1 MSEMEDTKRF
11 SSEPASYLTA
21 PNYLTAS
28 NQKDLTTEKKEF
40 DPSPEI
46 TSKAFPKYQYGQFN
60 VSEEERKDLW
70 DKTKEE
76 YGAHSWKQGSQFQT
90 QLAELEKSKL
100 DNKLDHISAIVGE
113 PVENIGFGIEDQ
125 WLNFKLSRGAYFVNR
140 KKKFEEAYPNGVY
153 QQVEINVGENQ
164 TEKLEIFK
172 KNKDEK
178 GWKISNPYGR
188 DWNEIGKVAGMILN
202 EQLLGETAALLP
214 EMIKKRT
221 GALGWVLMGAE
232 KIPAPIRVM
241 LGNFFGKKGQKFN
254 EWMAG
259 FGESEFAGAEK
270 YSDIDWSQFFL
281 DKSDW
286 AEAAVTGVAYKGMNE
301 LMNYLIKG
309 KRPGMVEMSESIIRA
324 SEELGIEPLILAQL
338 VTNPIVRRMYEQSG
352 LFVSKPGVTLN
363 KQVDVLIQSLKK
375 FGIGNKDGQLTYKEL
390 VDLQD
395 HLALDIGNK
404 LKMWNDEFP
413 TLKGQM
419 DSLDQAVNQFF
430 VVANKTSKS
439 FMNDA
444 LELSGDA
451 STFGKNAAYVNLR
464 SFQSEITSELNKFF
478 AKASGDKNVMDAAGN
493 IIIKNV
499 KKKYGTIPQ
508 ELLEIKKTIDLMIKP
523 PPGSNQTPG
532 VISAVKEGFN
542 GNLKTLYLMRNKL
555 HKLTQSSDADVSTAA
570 QALHKK
576 LLEVLDPSTTKI
588 NGSGDFLVQIDK
600 LNSHLL
606 GVENVKNLTFAKE
619 ALGGAADPD
628 SFVAQFM
635 KPNNTLKL
643 AQLKNMLFEGAG
655 TKGEKAASESAW
667 NVLRKTWF
675 NRMIHSGDVEDL
687 NKWIVNDPDGLKL
700 LLGEDFM
707 PKIKDMKNMISLQD
721 KLENGIVAQYLKGGE
736 LYPEEAA
743 LEIINKG
750 LSKDPGKGFGLELD
764 KLIADSGGF
773 NSTIVSSIREQIIK
787 NMLKNSS
794 TIVEKGKKALQN
806 TIDPKILRQ
815 EIRQIQNSPWLM
827 KFFDEDMITS
837 LQNYNLY
844 TTALAGQS
852 DVGGMIAAGAL
863 SNKATDSIFKPVE
876 MAKIGFTLL
885 KHEIVARLLRNK
897 MTSSVLKNLDVDN
910 VLSPQNI
917 TKINLALTEM
927 LKETTGEVYDLGQ
940 PDDFGVLKEFK
951 KQEAGANIDTDS
963 GMAPTPEI
971 TFNRPNGASRMAK
984 APVVNP
990 AGMFGTPT
998 GRADAD
1004 TYAQGQQLFG
1014 NNPREITFANQGGIM
1029 STNRAFQRV
1038 A

>member
-1 MSEMEDTKRF
+1 MGTNISEIEENNSYL
-11 SSEPASYLTA
+11 SSGPASYLTA
-21 PNYLTAS
+21 S
-28 NQKDLTTEKKEF
+28 NQTTQKDLTIDKKEF
-40 DPSPEI
+40 DPNPEI
-46 TSKAFPKYQYGQFN
+46 TSKAFPEYQYSQFN
-60 VSEEERKDLW
+60 ISKEDQKTLW

-76 YGAHSWKQGSQFQT
+76 YGDQFTIYQYEKA
-90 QLAELEKSKL
+90 LKKLEKQKL
-100 DNKLDHISAIVGE
+100 DNKINHISAIVGE
-113 PVENIGFGIEDQ
+113 PVENIGFGLEDQ
-125 WLNFKLSRGAYFVNR
+125 WLNFKLSRGNYFVNR
-140 KKKFEEAYPNGVY
+140 KKKFEKAYPNGVY

-172 KNKDEK
+172 KDKDKK

-214 EMIKKRT
+214 EMMKKRT
-221 GALGWVLMGAE
+221 GGLGWVLKAAE

-259 FGESEFAGAEK
+259 YGESEFADAEK
-270 YSDIDWSQFFL
+270 YSEIDWSQFFL

-286 AEAAVTGVAYKGMNE
+286 AEAAVTGTAYKGMNE

-375 FGIGNKDGQLTYKEL
+375 FGIGNKDGQLNYKEL

-439 FMNDA
+439 FTNDA
-444 LELSGDA
+444 LKLSDG
-451 STFGKNAAYVNLR
+451 AYVNLR
-464 SFQSEITSELNKFF
+464 SFQNELTSELNKFF
-478 AKASGDKNVMDAAGN
+478 AKASGDKAVVLETGETVVKN
-493 IIIKNV
+493 IKR
-499 KKKYGTIPQ
+499 KYGNIPQ

-523 PPGSNQTPG
+523 PPGSNQSPG
-532 VISAVKEGFN
+532 VISALNEGFN

-576 LLEVLDPSTTKI
+576 LLEVLDPSTAKI
-588 NGSGDFLVQIDK
+588 NGNGDFLVQIDK

-628 SFVAQFM
+628 AFVAQFM

-655 TKGEKAASESAW
+655 NKKEIAASESAW

-675 NRMIHSGDVEDL
+675 NRMIHSGNVEDL

-764 KLIADSGGF
+764 QLIADSGGF
-773 NSTIVSSIREQIIK
+773 NSTIVSSIREHIIK

-794 TIVEKGKKALQN
+794 TLVLQGKKALQN

-815 EIRQIQNSPWLM
+815 EIRGIQNSPWLM
-827 KFFDEDMITS
+827 KCFDEDMIKS

-863 SNKATDSIFKPVE
+863 SNKATDSIFKPTE

-885 KHEIVARLLRNK
+885 KHEIVARLLSKK
-897 MTSSVLKNLDVDN
+897 MTSSVLKDLDVDN

-951 KQEAGANIDTDS
+951 KLESGANIDTDS
-963 GMAPTPEI
+963 GMAPTANYSFDRPSIVPE
-971 TFNRPNGASRMAK
+971 SRIAK
-984 APVVNP
+984 ANPV
-990 AGMFGTPT
+990 GMVGAPT
-998 GRADAD
+998 GVTDAN

-1014 NNPREITFANQGGIM
+1014 NNPREITFASKGGIM
-1029 STNRAFQRV
+1029 NTTKAFQRV

>member
-1 MSEMEDTKRF
+1 MGTNISEIEENNSYL
-11 SSEPASYLTA
+11 SSGPASYLTA
-21 PNYLTAS
+21 S
-28 NQKDLTTEKKEF
+28 NQTTQKDLTTDKKEF
-40 DPSPEI
+40 DPNPEI
-46 TSKAFPKYQYGQFN
+46 TSKAFPEYQYSQFN
-60 VSEEERKDLW
+60 ISKEDQKTLW

-76 YGAHSWKQGSQFQT
+76 YGDQFTIYQYEKA
-90 QLAELEKSKL
+90 LKKLEKQKL
-100 DNKLDHISAIVGE
+100 DNKINHISSVVGE
-113 PVENIGFGIEDQ
+113 PVENIGFGLEDQ

-140 KKKFEEAYPNGVY
+140 KKKFEKAYPNGVY

-172 KNKDEK
+172 KDKNKK

-214 EMIKKRT
+214 EMMKKRT
-221 GALGWVLMGAE
+221 GGLGWVLKAAE

-259 FGESEFAGAEK
+259 YGESEFADAEK
-270 YSDIDWSQFFL
+270 YSEIDWSQFFL

-286 AEAAVTGVAYKGMNE
+286 AEAAVTGTAYKGMNE

-363 KQVDVLIQSLKK
+363 QQVDVLVQSLKK
-375 FGIGNKDGQLTYKEL
+375 FGIGNKDGQLSYKEL

-439 FMNDA
+439 FTNDA
-444 LELSGDA
+444 LKLSDG
-451 STFGKNAAYVNLR
+451 AYVNLR
-464 SFQSEITSELNKFF
+464 SFQNELTSELNKFF
-478 AKASGDKNVMDAAGN
+478 AKASGDKAVVLETGETVVKN
-493 IIIKNV
+493 IKR
-499 KKKYGTIPQ
+499 KYGNIPQ

-523 PPGSNQTPG
+523 PPGSNQSPG
-532 VISAVKEGFN
+532 VISALNEGFN

-576 LLEVLDPSTTKI
+576 LLEVLDPSTAKI
-588 NGSGDFLVQIDK
+588 NGNGDFLVQIDK

-628 SFVAQFM
+628 AFVAQFM

-655 TKGEKAASESAW
+655 NKGEKAASESAW

-675 NRMIHSGDVEDL
+675 NRMIHSGNVEDL

-750 LSKDPGKGFGLELD
+750 LEKSPGKGFGLELD
-764 KLIADSGGF
+764 QLIADSGGF

-827 KFFDEDMITS
+827 KFFDDDMIKS

-863 SNKATDSIFKPVE
+863 SNKATDSIFRPKE
-876 MAKIGFTLL
+876 MVKIGFTLL
-885 KHEIVARLLRNK
+885 KHDIVARLLSKK
-897 MTSSVLKNLDVDN
+897 MTSSVLKDLDVDN

-927 LKETTGEVYDLGQ
+927 LKETTGEIYDLGQ

-951 KQEAGANIDTDS
+951 KQESGANIDTDS
-963 GMAPTPEI
+963 GMAPTANYSFDRPSIVPE
-971 TFNRPNGASRMAK
+971 SRIAK
-984 APVVNP
+984 ANPV
-990 AGMFGTPT
+990 GMIGAPT
-998 GRADAD
+998 GVTDAN

-1014 NNPREITFANQGGIM
+1014 NNPREITFASKGGIM
-1029 STNRAFQRV
+1029 NTTKAFQRV